1 MSTSLSKHR
10 DAEALS
16 AVTFDS
22 VYDWLLDEAWRL
34 PDLTSFMNG
43 LCQYIEADG
52 LPLLRAS
59 VTVGTLH
66 PQISGYYIVK
76 WGGEDATESN
86 GPHGLQDMSFVTYGG
101 QGCAHVRRSMIN
113 CSITRD
119 SEILSTTDAHRDALW
134 FT

>member
-34 PDLTSFMNG
+34 PDLTSFMNR

-59 VTVGTLH
+59 ATVGTLH

-76 WGGEDATESN
+76 WRGEDATESN
-86 GPHGLQDMSFVTYGG
+86 GPHGLQDMSLFLQSPQRAVYEEGVS
-101 QGCAHVRRSMIN
+101 VRF
-113 CSITRD
+113 
-119 SEILSTTDAHRDALW
+119 ALDVESQ
-134 FT
+134 